1 MSVSYHRRQHRD
13 GLTILDRA
21 RPTAAYTAVQRTY
34 TDPDP
39 QRGTQAITA
48 YTLDTALVTRRD
60 RIITNVEGLRSDY
73 DGMQFSV
80 NKRMSNRWQMLA
92 GLSVQTHKG
101 FSHDGTFT
109 DTGSNSDFN
118 NPNFQLNR
126 NDSAIFT
133 EIPWALTLSGS
144 YQLPYD
150 VQIAGKY
157 TARDGDPLTR
167 TLSVSGL
174 SQGTETVW
182 VQPRG
187 VDRTET
193 VSKFLDLRFAK
204 RFAVSRTRLEGTFDI
219 FNLLNANHV
228 LAQTVAIGSTFGRP
242 SRVLAPRIVRFGAT
256 VRF

>member
-1 MSVSYHRRQHRD
+1 
-13 GLTILDRA
+13 
-21 RPTAAYTAVQRTY
+21 
-34 TDPDP
+34 
-39 QRGTQAITA
+39 
-48 YTLDTALVTRRD
+48 
-60 RIITNVEGLRSDY
+60 
-73 DGMQFSV
+73 MQFSV
-80 NKRMSNRWQMLA
+80 NKRMSNRWQLLA
-92 GLSVQTHKG
+92 GLSLQKHRG

-109 DTGSNSDFN
+109 DPGSNSDFN

-126 NDSAIFT
+126 DNSAIFT
-133 EIPWALTLSGS
+133 DIPWAFTLSGS
-144 YQLPYD
+144 YQFVH

-174 SQGTETVW
+174 SQGTEGVVW

-187 VDRTET
+187 ADRTET

-204 RFAVSRTRLEGTFDI
+204 WVTVSRTRLEGTVDI

-228 LAQTVAIGSTFGRP
+228 LAQTTAIGSTLGRP

-256 VRF
+256 IRF